1 MNTTLLAELS
11 GPIPPQW
18 LTDAIATE
26 ACSACPECLPE
37 RRPQCHAIAAQQAMA
52 ACRAI
57 RERAGVDESARGMY
71 PDNESAET
79 IFPTSDNGEVHN
91 DY

>member
-18 LTDAIATE
+18 LTDAIARSLCDT
-26 ACSACPECLPE
+26 CLTCLPE
-37 RRPQCHAIAAQQAMA
+37 VRPRCRYIAGQQAMA
-52 ACRAI
+52 VCRAI
-57 RERAGVDESARGMY
+57 RERVGVDESARGTY